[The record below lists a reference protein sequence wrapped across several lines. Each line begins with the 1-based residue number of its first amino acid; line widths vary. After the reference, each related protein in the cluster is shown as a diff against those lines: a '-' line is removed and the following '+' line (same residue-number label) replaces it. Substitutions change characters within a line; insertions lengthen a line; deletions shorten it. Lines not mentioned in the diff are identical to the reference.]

1 MEIPIHSSPKDSDG
15 STNMSNGATLP
26 DDVNHSKKISTKT
39 LILAVGT
46 VVFLIL
52 GGAAGA
58 AYFNFTKNNQAAV
71 ETVAEENPS
80 TVNSDQ
86 DSLAANE
93 PESSGISDTQS
104 PKPVVEPDPVVITP
118 APVVT
123 ETKPANAAPKAPA
136 NNKSPT
142 VTVLSYYL
150 EGFEHDGDKAVTII
164 TRAEDSDGTI
174 AKVEI
179 YVDGQKEA
187 TITPY
192 NIGGVEKNWLDD
204 PEDIFDVEQAALE
217 WTEDNT
223 DDGDDMGYVYR
234 VSREWTNSSQSCGIP
249 RGYSHIILGE
259 HNIYDVRTARDLE
272 KHVICKKSDSIGIDD
287 LFYYMWDPS
296 GGTHETYAI
305 AYDKYGASTKSDTVE
320 FEVE

>member
-1 MEIPIHSSPKDSDG
+1 MNNQNNLENLGAPAIPNDSNLG
-15 STNMSNGATLP
+15 S
-26 DDVNHSKKISTKT
+26 DIQHSKKMPTKMV
-39 LILAVGT
+39 ILTAGV
-46 VVFLIL
+46 VVFLTM
-52 GGAAGA
+52 GGLAGA
-58 AYFNFTKNNQAAV
+58 AYFTYTKNNPTV
-71 ETVAEENPS
+71 DKTTMEETPS
-80 TVNSDQ
+80 SATSSQ
-86 DSLAANE
+86 DSIVNAE
-93 PESSGISDTQS
+93 PESSGISDVASEKPIAEPQ
-104 PKPVVEPDPVVITP
+104 PVVTTP
-118 APVVT
+118 APAVT
-123 ETKPANAAPKAPA
+123 ETKPVTTTPKAPA
-136 NNKSPT
+136 NNKPPK

-174 AKVEI
+174 SKVEI
-179 YVDGQKEA
+179 YVDGQKKG
-187 TITPY
+187 TVTPY

-204 PEDIFDVEQAALE
+204 PEDIFDVEQAAIE
-217 WTEDNT
+217 WTEDET

-272 KHVICKKSDSIGIDD
+272 KHVICKKSDSIGIED

-305 AYDKYGASTKSDTVE
+305 AYDQYGASTKSDTVE
-320 FEVE
+320 FEVD